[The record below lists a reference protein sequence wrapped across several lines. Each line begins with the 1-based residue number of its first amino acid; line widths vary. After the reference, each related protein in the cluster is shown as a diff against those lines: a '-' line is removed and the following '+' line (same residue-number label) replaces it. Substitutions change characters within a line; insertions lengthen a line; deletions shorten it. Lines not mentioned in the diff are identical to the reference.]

1 MDKYVIDATEKDV
14 LSHVI
19 KMAKD
24 QIDLAAQNRDR
35 RVSIFASPEMGL
47 QMSVDPWPD
56 PSDDTDRN

>member
-35 RVSIFASPEMGL
+35 SVSIFASQKWGC
-47 QMSVDPWPD
+47 
-56 PSDDTDRN
+56 